1 MAISVQQAVLYGEEL
16 VARKEKR
23 FAEAAARKRKVE
35 MREKAKAIMN
45 TKKVKKNIVAVTKK
59 PQTVDECLLKLFDN
73 VMQLKNAKLLHD
85 NKIHAK
91 TIIQKFVWLMK
102 ICLSKISVGSY
113 PS

>member
-1 MAISVQQAVLYGEEL
+1 MGRL
-16 VARKEKR
+16 
-23 FAEAAARKRKVE
+23 AEAAARKRKVE

-85 NKIHAK
+85 NMCKAGKRNFIPIRYLVVPPSNGPLGREAK
-91 TIIQKFVWLMK
+91 M
-102 ICLSKISVGSY
+102 
-113 PS
+113 